1 MLVRPEFYNRGM
13 GEGER
18 VSPPLPKIEMKKME
32 GLVNAAGVE
41 CLWP

>member
-18 VSPPLPKIEMKKME
+18 VPPLPKIEMKKME